1 MTPST
6 ASEPAVICT
15 EWKRSP
21 WMIGMLSQLRPDGP
35 MIVLVDPTKSLRFQ
49 SHMLVLAFEFI
60 FNEPDAEWDVIDTVN
75 PDGTPLRFRTIRVR
89 VED

>member
-1 MTPST
+1 
-6 ASEPAVICT
+6 
-15 EWKRSP
+15 
-21 WMIGMLSQLRPDGP
+21 